1 MPITKYAGPSKKY
14 PFDISDIGDVGT
26 AFEIHIDDSVIRRG
40 IVLSTNAPDCMWFAK
55 LSVARTNG
63 ESQDLRP
70 LFDGIPEHR
79 KKDCALHSISM
90 EDASFVNWVRTI
102 PRPVRDLAGNVPGKR
117 GNPGNVGTRDVP
129 KNAVPAATQGTDVPA
144 THKKKKRDRAPLQPE
159 NDDVAL
165 GGREDWEDA
174 PVFTRVLDLESQ
186 VEFLKGQVDSL
197 TDRVEFLMGVV
208 RGVNKLSTNVKD
220 F

>member
-1 MPITKYAGPSKKY
+1 MPITKYAGPSKKF

-63 ESQDLRP
+63 ESQDLRT
-70 LFDGIPEHR
+70 LLDGIPEHR
-79 KKDCALHSISM
+79 IKDCALHSMTM
-90 EDASFVNWVRTI
+90 EDASFVNWVRTV
-102 PRPVRDLAGNVPGKR
+102 PRPVRDLAGNVPGR
-117 GNPGNVGTRDVP
+117 VGR
-129 KNAVPAATQGTDVPA
+129 NAVPVATQGTDVPA
-144 THKKKKRDRAPLQPE
+144 THKKKKRDRATLQPE
-159 NDDVAL
+159 DNDVEL
-165 GGREDWEDA
+165 GREDWEDA

-186 VEFLKGQVDSL
+186 VDFLIGQVDGL
-197 TDRVEFLMGVV
+197 TAQVDFLMGVV
-208 RGVNKLSTNVKD
+208 RGVNKLSANVKD

>member
-26 AFEIHIDDSVIRRG
+26 AVEIHIEDSVIRRG
-40 IVLSTNAPDCMWFAK
+40 IVLSTNVPDCVWFAK
-55 LSVARTNG
+55 LSVARSNG

-117 GNPGNVGTRDVP
+117 TRDVP
-129 KNAVPAATQGTDVPA
+129 KNTVPDTTQGTDVPA
-144 THKKKKRDRAPLQPE
+144 THKKKKLDRAPLQPE
-159 NDDVAL
+159 NTDVAL

-186 VEFLKGQVDSL
+186 VEFLTGQVKSL
-197 TDRVEFLMGVV
+197 TARVEFLMGVV

>member
-1 MPITKYAGPSKKY
+1 MPITKYAGPSKKF
-14 PFDISDIGDVGT
+14 PFDISDIGDIGT
-26 AFEIHIDDSVIRRG
+26 VFEIHIEDSVIRRG
-40 IVLSTNAPDCMWFAK
+40 IVLSTNAPDCVWFSK

-79 KKDCALHSISM
+79 MKDCALHSMTM
-90 EDASFVNWVRTI
+90 EDASFVNWVRTV
-102 PRPVRDLAGNVPGKR
+102 PRPVRDLAGNVPGRAGPKK
-117 GNPGNVGTRDVP
+117 TVP
-129 KNAVPAATQGTDVPA
+129 NKTQATDVPA

-159 NDDVAL
+159 NNDMAL

-186 VEFLKGQVDSL
+186 VEFLTGQLDCL
-197 TDRVEFLMGVV
+197 TAQVEFLMGVV

>member
-1 MPITKYAGPSKKY
+1 MPITKYAGPSKKF
-14 PFDISDIGDVGT
+14 PFDISDIGDIGT
-26 AFEIHIDDSVIRRG
+26 VFEIHIEDSVIRRG
-40 IVLSTNAPDCMWFAK
+40 IVLSTNAPDCVWFSK

-79 KKDCALHSISM
+79 MKDCALHSMTM
-90 EDASFVNWVRTI
+90 EDASFVNWVRTV
-102 PRPVRDLAGNVPGKR
+102 PRPVRDLAGNVPGRAGAKKI
-117 GNPGNVGTRDVP
+117 VP
-129 KNAVPAATQGTDVPA
+129 IETQATDVPA
-144 THKKKKRDRAPLQPE
+144 THKKKKRDRAVLQPE
-159 NDDVAL
+159 NNDMAL

-186 VEFLKGQVDSL
+186 VEFLTGQLDCL
-197 TDRVEFLMGVV
+197 TAQVEFLMGVV